1 MTSTLPHPNPATP
14 RTPSG
19 RERLYDVD
27 LVGGDPAALVRVL
40 TTLRRRCCTITHVEF
55 DVGDRHRPGL
65 LTIGLEPPVH
75 HARGPRRTTT
85 SSRSSRSRPA
95 TRAARRSSRRRPA

>member
-75 HARGPRRTTT
+75 HAHAVPSWLANLVDVAAVRPR
-85 SSRSSRSRPA
+85 A
-95 TRAARRSSRRRPA
+95 